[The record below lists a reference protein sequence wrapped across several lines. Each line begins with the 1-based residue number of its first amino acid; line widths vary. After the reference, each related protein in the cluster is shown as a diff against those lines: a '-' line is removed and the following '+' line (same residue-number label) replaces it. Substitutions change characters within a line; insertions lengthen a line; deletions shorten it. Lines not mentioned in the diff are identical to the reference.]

1 MKGSWLRI
9 TNSSNNAASVPGT
22 HWSLPVRMFVLT
34 VPLLLVFLLGE
45 LAGRLLEQYAGY
57 MPRRS
62 ASYVEGNPYLRT
74 ALKPGTRFQ
83 SGPFSVAVNSL
94 GFRGPEFQIP
104 KPAGAFRIFAV
115 GESSTFGWK
124 GVTSHEQAWPAV
136 LEAKLQAAYP
146 GRRIE
151 VVNAGVP
158 GYTSIEQRINFM
170 LRISR
175 LQPDA
180 ILIYHGNNDL
190 NWSWVP
196 DLETR
201 LIYGRG
207 ESIGPPGAFARLVDH
222 SYVLMEIR
230 SRLNLF
236 GTSSND
242 KRDEPDPAAIRM
254 LMANLA
260 ALVADA
266 RRAGVLVAIGTF
278 AHGLNESGD
287 PGQFSADEIKLGVP
301 AVGQWFE
308 HIGPQGLRRSFP
320 AYNEMVRELAREGKI
335 PLAEPATRVPRT
347 PEFLTDW
354 CHFTAKGEQLMG
366 QIWFETLEQAG
377 WLGTKVVK

>member
-1 MKGSWLRI
+1 MS
-9 TNSSNNAASVPGT
+9 TNNSSSNASIASGSRWT
-22 HWSLPVRMFVLT
+22 LT
-34 VPLLLVFLLGE
+34 TRLLVLAVPFVCILLLGE

-62 ASYVEGNPYLRT
+62 ATYIEGNPFLRT
-74 ALKPGTRFQ
+74 ALRPGIRFQ
-83 SGPFSVAVNSL
+83 SGPFLVEVNSL
-94 GFRGPEFQIP
+94 GFRGPEIRAP
-104 KPAGAFRIFAV
+104 KPPGTFRIFAV

-136 LEAKLQAAYP
+136 LEAKLKAAHP

-170 LRISR
+170 LRISK

-196 DLETR
+196 DLESR
-201 LIYGRG
+201 LVYGRG
-207 ESIGPPGAFARLVDH
+207 ESIGPPSMFARLIDH

-230 SRLNLF
+230 SLSNLF
-236 GTSSND
+236 ERSAQAKHD
-242 KRDEPDPAAIRM
+242 DPDPAAIRM
-254 LMANLA
+254 LKANLA

-266 RRAGVLVAIGTF
+266 RRAGAVVAIGTF
-278 AHGLNESGD
+278 AHGLNETGAS
-287 PGQFSADEIKLGVP
+287 GQFSSDEIKLGVP
-301 AVGQWFE
+301 AIGKWFE
-308 HIGPQGLRRSFP
+308 HIGPQGARRSFP
-320 AYNEMVRELAREGKI
+320 VYNEMVRELARAENI
-335 PLAEPATRVPRT
+335 PLAEPAKQVPGT

-354 CHFTAKGEQLMG
+354 CHFTAKGEQLMA
-366 QIWFETLEQAG
+366 QIWFDTLEQAG
-377 WLGTKVVK
+377 WLGAKTAN